1 MPAGRP
7 HGKGSSSGSTD
18 GRVGIDAV
26 GPVYPP
32 PSHKAPRVYERD
44 RRYAVL
50 VVDMLED
57 FIYGVLKCERMVPKI
72 PNVVAVVQ
80 ASRAKGVPV
89 VYCNDS
95 HKPSDF
101 ELNRWEAH
109 AMRGTE
115 GAQVIGE
122 LAPERTDH
130 VVQKSSYSA
139 FHATEL
145 DDVLRSLYGG
155 KGANTLAIAGVTTD
169 CCVRHTAADAFFR
182 RYEVDVLHDGVDAF
196 SQAQH
201 EAGLDYVR
209 YWYLC
214 DVLSSKQFLGRLAP

>member
-1 MPAGRP
+1 MPSRHD
-7 HGKGSSSGSTD
+7 HGKE
-18 GRVGIDAV
+18 GRAMAEAEGQIS
-26 GPVYPP
+26 VYPP
-32 PSHKAPRVYERD
+32 SSFKAPRVYRAD

-72 PNVVAVVQ
+72 PNVAAVLE
-80 ASRAKGVPV
+80 AARANGVPV

-95 HKPSDF
+95 HKASDF

-109 AMRGTE
+109 AMRGTK
-115 GAQVIGE
+115 GSQVIPE
-122 LAPERTDH
+122 LAPKKSDLI
-130 VVQKSSYSA
+130 VQKSTYSS
-139 FHATEL
+139 FQGTEL

-155 KGANTLAIAGVTTD
+155 RGANTLVIAGVTTD

-182 RYEVDVLHDGVDAF
+182 RYEVEVVEDGVEAF
-196 SQAQH
+196 SEAQH
-201 EAGLDYVR
+201 QVGLQYIR

-214 DVLSSKQFLGRLAP
+214 GVSSSKQLIRKLAP